1 MYYPQSQIKTNLY
14 TTGRGN
20 KILFTTSDRT
30 QIYIG
35 HYYETSNGNCY
46 TGKSPK
52 ESPNS
57 LLFPPIKDRLSN
69 YPNEISPL
77 TKSPPLTN
85 YREILST
92 TVPTT
97 DTGEIPEVEE
107 PSLIEQYVSIRG
119 VVTNQITIIPSSI
132 PTLPTSQDYEFG
144 EFQRYFAKK
153 NNELRYLEIDK
164 QTYTLL
170 QNEDPTIAWDLYTPI
185 TVTWEL
191 SGDKEKTYNINKNVV
206 NLAEQNNKWY
216 GFTQWFKDKFL
227 KYYQNLIPQENLYT
241 SGKEFETPN
250 GREYI
255 GLYHIHPENGAMVGA
270 THIKKKHDFLTPINS
285 TILSPLTSSQSPP
298 NTSSSPS
305 NGGGGY

>member
-1 MYYPQSQIKTNLY
+1 MSYYPKSQILTNLY
-14 TTGRGN
+14 TNGKEYIFSTT
-20 KILFTTSDRT
+20 KIE
-30 QIYIG
+30 YIG
-35 HYYETSNGNCY
+35 YYYEVSNGNKF
-46 TGKSPK
+46 TGKN
-52 ESPNS
+52 PNDGKNILLEISNTKKISNEFSVVDPTDNKFDNKIETDPYNIITAPGYLPNATPNIRS
-57 LLFPPIKDRLSN
+57 LP
-69 YPNEISPL
+69 YPN
-77 TKSPPLTN
+77 
-85 YREILST
+85 
-92 TVPTT
+92 
-97 DTGEIPEVEE
+97 
-107 PSLIEQYVSIRG
+107 
-119 VVTNQITIIPSSI
+119 
-132 PTLPTSQDYEFG
+132 PTLPTSQDYKFG

-191 SGDKEKTYNINKNVV
+191 SGDEEKTYNINKNVV
-206 NLAEQNNKWY
+206 NLVERNNKWY

-227 KYYQNLIPQENLYT
+227 KYYQNLTPQENLYT
-241 SGKEFETPN
+241 SGKEFKTPN

-255 GLYHIHPENGAMVGA
+255 GLYHIHPKNGAMVGA

-305 NGGGGY
+305 SGRGGY

>member
-1 MYYPQSQIKTNLY
+1 MYYPQSQIKANLY
-14 TTGRGN
+14 TNGGEY
-20 KILFTTSDRT
+20 ILSTTEEN
-30 QIYIG
+30 YKG
-35 HYYETSNGNCY
+35 HFYEVSNGSKY
-46 TGKSPK
+46 TGKSPLDPPNILMLLIDNGAPLESIK
-52 ESPNS
+52 YPEVPYTDRSIIIANDVPTDINNIPQISHAVNNFNTVFRPPPNYSPSVRLPLGRLLPSPN
-57 LLFPPIKDRLSN
+57 
-69 YPNEISPL
+69 
-77 TKSPPLTN
+77 
-85 YREILST
+85 
-92 TVPTT
+92 
-97 DTGEIPEVEE
+97 
-107 PSLIEQYVSIRG
+107 PSL
-119 VVTNQITIIPSSI
+119 
-132 PTLPTSQDYEFG
+132 PTAQDHEFG

-170 QNEDPTIAWDLYTPI
+170 QNEDAAIAWDLYTPI

-191 SGDKEKTYNINKNVV
+191 SGDEEKTYNINKNIV

-241 SGKEFETPN
+241 SGKEFETSN

-270 THIKKKHDFLTPINS
+270 THIKERHDFLTPINS
-285 TILSPLTSSQSPP
+285 TILSPLTSSQSPS

-305 NGGGGY
+305 SGGGGY